1 MNRPG
6 LCAALLLALC
16 LSPVPSLHAE
26 ESALRPP
33 IPPAYL
39 RYEGTAYDRDSAAV
53 LYRESHYVEYA
64 GERVVERLVLYRCP
78 DGAPFARKRVAGEFG
93 TPWLPDFEMV
103 DQRLGYRE
111 GLDGDREQ
119 LSVFVQEDAEAEV
132 ERAPI
137 DEVPVD
143 LVADAGFDAF
153 VRDNWEALSK
163 GDPLSFHFLVPS
175 RLDYMSFKVKL
186 LRDEELEGRPV
197 RVFRLAL
204 GGLLGLIVPGIDVTY
219 DRDQRLLMR
228 FEGLTNVRDA
238 EGDNYVARID
248 FPITSRVSESTS
260 TALDAAREAP
270 LVSAC
275 SS

>member
-1 MNRPG
+1 MRDSILG
-6 LCAALLLALC
+6 WVILAALAGG
-16 LSPVPSLHAE
+16 VPAPASGEDSTA
-26 ESALRPP
+26 RPL

-39 RYEGTAYDRDSAAV
+39 RYEGTAYDRDDASV

-93 TPWLPDFEMV
+93 TPWLPDFDMQ

-111 GLDGDREQ
+111 GLDGDAES
-119 LSVFVQEDAEAEV
+119 LSVFVQEDADSEV
-132 ERAPI
+132 EREPI

-153 VRDNWEALSK
+153 VRDNWDRLATGEPVA
-163 GDPLSFHFLVPS
+163 FHFLVPS
-175 RLDYMSFKVKL
+175 RLDYTRFKVKR
-186 LRDEELEGRPV
+186 LRDEPQQERPV

-204 GGLLGLIVPGIDVTY
+204 GGLLGLILPGIDVSY
-219 DRDQRLLMR
+219 ERDQRVLMR

-238 EGDNYVARID
+238 EGDNYVARIE
-248 FPITSRVSESTS
+248 FPIAGRVAESSS

-275 SS
+275 SN